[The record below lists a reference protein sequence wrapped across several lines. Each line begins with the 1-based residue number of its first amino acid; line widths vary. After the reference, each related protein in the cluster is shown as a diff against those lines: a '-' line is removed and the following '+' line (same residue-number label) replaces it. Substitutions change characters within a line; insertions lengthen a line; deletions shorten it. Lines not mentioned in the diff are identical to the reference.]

1 MSKHLVSN
9 MENIGEYIRRLR
21 ENKGEPLRKVAA
33 YLDVDQAIL
42 SKIERGKRKATKQQ
56 IVKLAK
62 YFGEDLKKMLIVYL
76 SDRILYEVQEED
88 YAKEA
93 IKVAEER
100 IEYMTFK
107 ILDRDKII
115 KQIKN
120 RLKQFSKVSSAWIYG
135 SFSREEDG
143 PGSDIDIAVKT
154 DEGFSYFDL
163 AEIQYQLENEV
174 NRKIDVGFID
184 SFKPHIFRNVEPDL
198 RLIYER

>member
-1 MSKHLVSN
+1 
-9 MENIGEYIRRLR
+9 MESIGELIRRLR

-33 YLDVDQAIL
+33 YLDIDQAVL
-42 SKIERGKRKATKQQ
+42 SKIERGKRKTNKEQV
-56 IVKLAK
+56 VKLAK
-62 YFGEDLKKMLIVYL
+62 YFGEDEKKMLIVYL

-93 IKVAEER
+93 LKVAEEK
-100 IEYMTFK
+100 IEHKAFK
-107 ILDRDKII
+107 TLDRNKII

-120 RLKQFSKVSSAWIYG
+120 KLMQFSKVSSAWIYG
-135 SFSREEDG
+135 SFSREDG
-143 PGSDIDIAVKT
+143 RPGSDIDIAVKT

-184 SFKPHIFRNVEPDL
+184 SFKPHILRNVEPDL

>member
-1 MSKHLVSN
+1 
-9 MENIGEYIRRLR
+9 MESIGEYIRRLR

-93 IKVAEER
+93 LKVAEER
-100 IEYMTFK
+100 IEYMAFK
-107 ILDRDKII
+107 ALDRDKII

-184 SFKPHIFRNVEPDL
+184 SFKPHIFKNVEQDL
-198 RLIYER
+198 RCIYER

>member
-1 MSKHLVSN
+1 
-9 MENIGEYIRRLR
+9 MESIGEYIRRLR

-33 YLDVDQAIL
+33 YLDVDQAVL
-42 SKIERGKRKATKQQ
+42 SKIERGKRKATKEH

-62 YFGEDLKKMLIVYL
+62 YFGEDEKKMLIVYL

-100 IEYMTFK
+100 IEYKTFK
-107 ILDRDKII
+107 ALDRNIII
-115 KQIKN
+115 KQIKDK
-120 RLKQFSKVSSAWIYG
+120 LKQFSKVSSAWIYG
-135 SFSREEDG
+135 SFSREDDR

-184 SFKPHIFRNVEPDL
+184 SFKPHILKNVEPDL

>member
-1 MSKHLVSN
+1 

-184 SFKPHIFRNVEPDL
+184 SFKPHILKNVEQDL
-198 RLIYER
+198 RCIYER

>member
-1 MSKHLVSN
+1 
-9 MENIGEYIRRLR
+9 MESIGEYIRRLR

-33 YLDVDQAIL
+33 YLDVDQAVL

-56 IVKLAK
+56 VIKLAK
-62 YFGEDLKKMLIVYL
+62 YFGEDQKKMLIVYL

-93 IKVAEER
+93 LKVAEER
-100 IEYMTFK
+100 IEYMAFK
-107 ILDRDKII
+107 TLDRDKII

-120 RLKQFSKVSSAWIYG
+120 KLKQFSKVSSAWIYG
-135 SFSREEDG
+135 SFSREDDR

-184 SFKPHIFRNVEPDL
+184 SFKPNIFRNVKPDL

>member
-1 MSKHLVSN
+1 
-9 MENIGEYIRRLR
+9 MESIGELIRRLR

-33 YLDVDQAIL
+33 YLDIDQAVL
-42 SKIERGKRKATKQQ
+42 SKIERGKRKANKKLV
-56 IVKLAK
+56 VKLAK
-62 YFGEDLKKMLIVYL
+62 YFGEDEKKMLIVYL

-93 IKVAEER
+93 LKIAEKR
-100 IEYMTFK
+100 IEYKAFK
-107 ILDRDKII
+107 TLDRNKII

-120 RLKQFSKVSSAWIYG
+120 KLMQFSKVSSAWIYG
-135 SFSREEDG
+135 SFSREDDR

-163 AEIQYQLENEV
+163 ADIQYQLENEV
-174 NRKIDVGFID
+174 TRKIDVGFID
-184 SFKPHIFRNVEPDL
+184 SFKPHIFKNVEPDL

>member
-1 MSKHLVSN
+1 
-9 MENIGEYIRRLR
+9 MESIGEYIRRLR
-21 ENKGEPLRKVAA
+21 KNKGEPLRKVAA
-33 YLDVDQAIL
+33 YLDVDQAVL
-42 SKIERGKRKATKQQ
+42 SKIERGKRKATKEH

-62 YFGEDLKKMLIVYL
+62 YFGEDEKKMLIVYL

-88 YAKEA
+88 YVKEA
-93 IKVAEER
+93 LKVAEER
-100 IEYMTFK
+100 IEYKAFK
-107 ILDRDKII
+107 TPDRDKII

-120 RLKQFSKVSSAWIYG
+120 KLKQFSKVSSAWIYG
-135 SFSREEDG
+135 SFSREDDR

-174 NRKIDVGFID
+174 NRKIDIGFID

-198 RLIYER
+198 RLIYEK

>member
-1 MSKHLVSN
+1 

>member
-1 MSKHLVSN
+1 
-9 MENIGEYIRRLR
+9 MESIGEYIRRLR

-76 SDRILYEVQEED
+76 SDRVLSEVQEED

-93 IKVAEER
+93 LKVAEER
-100 IEYMTFK
+100 IEYMAFK
-107 ILDRDKII
+107 ALDRDKII

-184 SFKPHIFRNVEPDL
+184 SFKPHILKNVEQDL
-198 RLIYER
+198 RCIYER

>member
-1 MSKHLVSN
+1 
-9 MENIGEYIRRLR
+9 MESIGEYIRRLR

-76 SDRILYEVQEED
+76 SDRVLSEVQEED

-93 IKVAEER
+93 LKVAEER

-120 RLKQFSKVSSAWIYG
+120 RLKRFSKVSSAWIYG